1 MKNNPNKFKVP
12 MAPQELILD
21 GKSPEE
27 INAFIFE
34 GVKDIERGNIYPI
47 EDVLK
52 MPKEDL

>member
-1 MKNNPNKFKVP
+1 

-34 GVKDIERGNIYPI
+34 GVKDIKRGNIYPI